1 MNITSMKTSNR
12 AFLTVILALAVA
24 LSFGARAFAESPREE
39 LAHAYYHLKFAD
51 HDYNGHR
58 VAAMHEV
65 EAAGHELGIDLGGG
79 GPGEER
85 QWKSDRK
92 LEEARHLL
100 HHAREKLEARDRD
113 RVAGH
118 VEAAIREIDVALR
131 QK

>member
-1 MNITSMKTSNR
+1 MKTPHRSFCTLVL
-12 AFLTVILALAVA
+12 AFVLA
-24 LSFGARAFAESPREE
+24 LSFGFRASAEPPREE

-51 HDYNGHR
+51 HDYAGHR
-58 VAAMHEV
+58 VLAMREV
-65 EAAGHELGIDLGGG
+65 EIAGKELGINLGGE

-92 LEEARHLL
+92 LEEARRLL

-118 VEAAIREIDVALR
+118 VEAAIKEIDIALR
-131 QK
+131 VR